1 MRQYRCWIRTGFA
14 TSLYCFLMIAVFFAI
29 SMFSSGMDLYA
40 ALRNIPYFPALAGLM
55 FTLLMINSAYLTYLP
70 VYLSFGSTRRSARWG
85 MQLMGIAIAL
95 GSTAITALT
104 CLIPGEVSRSLL
116 PMLPAL
122 FFLQLM
128 LASVGH
134 LVGCTT
140 VRHPKWGT
148 ALNLLCVFL
157 VCGGG
162 GGIGG
167 YLAGSGGA
175 LPALPVS
182 LQPLTCTVAAA
193 GIAAAITLL
202 AVPLQSRV
210 LKTYEVRL

>member
-1 MRQYRCWIRTGFA
+1 MRQYRCWIRTGFE

-29 SMFSSGMDLYA
+29 SMFSSGLDLYA

-167 YLAGSGGA
+167 YLAGSGELPV
-175 LPALPVS
+175 LPAA
-182 LQPLTCTVAAA
+182 LQPLPCAAAAAA
-193 GIAAAITLL
+193 GAAVMMFLSAS
-202 AVPLQSRV
+202 VQSRM
-210 LKTYEVRL
+210 LETYEVRL

>member
-14 TSLYCFLMIAVFFAI
+14 TSLYCLLMIAVFFTI
-29 SMFSSGMDLYA
+29 SMFSTGLELHA

-55 FTLLMINSAYLTYLP
+55 FALLMINSAYLTYLP

-167 YLAGSGGA
+167 YLAGSGELPV
-175 LPALPVS
+175 LPAA
-182 LQPLTCTVAAA
+182 LQPLPCAAAAAA
-193 GIAAAITLL
+193 GAAVMMFLSAS
-202 AVPLQSRV
+202 VQSRM
-210 LKTYEVRL
+210 LETYEVRL

>member
-14 TSLYCFLMIAVFFAI
+14 TSLYCLLMIAVFFTI
-29 SMFSSGMDLYA
+29 SMFSTGLELHA

-55 FTLLMINSAYLTYLP
+55 FALLTINSAYLTYLP

-167 YLAGSGGA
+167 YLAGSGE
-175 LPALPVS
+175 LPSLPS
-182 LQPLTCTVAAA
+182 TLPPLTCAAA
-193 GIAAAITLL
+193 AAVGAAVMMLL
-202 AVPLQSRV
+202 SASVQSRM
-210 LKTYEVRL
+210 LETYEVRL